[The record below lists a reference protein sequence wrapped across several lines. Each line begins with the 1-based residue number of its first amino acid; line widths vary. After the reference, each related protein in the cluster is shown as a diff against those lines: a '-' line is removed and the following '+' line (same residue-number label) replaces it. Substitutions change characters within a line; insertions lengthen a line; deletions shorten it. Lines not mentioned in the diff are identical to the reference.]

1 MNFMVLPPEV
11 NSARIY
17 AGAGPAPMLAAAV
30 AWDGLAAELGMAA
43 ASFSL
48 LISGLTAGPGSA
60 WQGPAAAAMAA
71 AAAPYL
77 SWLNAAT
84 ARAEGRLPGPR
95 LRPQYMRPRGQ
106 RPHIQ
111 HWWRPIATSCCRWCS
126 RICLGRICQRSQR
139 PRRL

>member
-60 WQGPAAAAMAA
+60 WQGPAA
-71 AAAPYL
+71 
-77 SWLNAAT
+77 
-84 ARAEGRLPGPR
+84 PR
-95 LRPQYMRPRGQ
+95 
-106 RPHIQ
+106 
-111 HWWRPIATSCCRWCS
+111 W
-126 RICLGRICQRSQR
+126 R
-139 PRRL
+139 PRRTVSELAERGDGTR

>member
-60 WQGPAAAAMAA
+60 WQGPAGGRDGGRGRTVSE
-71 AAAPYL
+71 L
-77 SWLNAAT
+77 
-84 ARAEGRLPGPR
+84 AE
-95 LRPQYMRPRGQ
+95 RGDGT
-106 RPHIQ
+106 R
-111 HWWRPIATSCCRWCS
+111 
-126 RICLGRICQRSQR
+126 
-139 PRRL
+139 

>member
-17 AGAGPAPMLAAAV
+17 AGAAARMLAAAV

-60 WQGPAAAAMAA
+60 WQGPAARDGGRGRTVSE
-71 AAAPYL
+71 L
-77 SWLNAAT
+77 
-84 ARAEGRLPGPR
+84 AE
-95 LRPQYMRPRGQ
+95 RGDGT
-106 RPHIQ
+106 R
-111 HWWRPIATSCCRWCS
+111 
-126 RICLGRICQRSQR
+126 
-139 PRRL
+139 

>member
-60 WQGPAAAAMAA
+60 WQGPAAAGGRGRTVSE
-71 AAAPYL
+71 L
-77 SWLNAAT
+77 
-84 ARAEGRLPGPR
+84 AE
-95 LRPQYMRPRGQ
+95 RGDGT
-106 RPHIQ
+106 R
-111 HWWRPIATSCCRWCS
+111 
-126 RICLGRICQRSQR
+126 
-139 PRRL
+139 

>member
-48 LISGLTAGPGSA
+48 LISGPNGWAGFGVAGS
-60 WQGPAAAAMAA
+60 GGGRDGGRGRTVSE
-71 AAAPYL
+71 L
-77 SWLNAAT
+77 
-84 ARAEGRLPGPR
+84 AE
-95 LRPQYMRPRGQ
+95 RGDGT
-106 RPHIQ
+106 R
-111 HWWRPIATSCCRWCS
+111 
-126 RICLGRICQRSQR
+126 
-139 PRRL
+139 

>member
-60 WQGPAAAAMAA
+60 WQVRRRRDGGRGRTVSE
-71 AAAPYL
+71 L
-77 SWLNAAT
+77 
-84 ARAEGRLPGPR
+84 AE
-95 LRPQYMRPRGQ
+95 RGDGT
-106 RPHIQ
+106 R
-111 HWWRPIATSCCRWCS
+111 
-126 RICLGRICQRSQR
+126 
-139 PRRL
+139 

>member
-60 WQGPAAAAMAA
+60 WQGSGGGRDGGRGRTVSE
-71 AAAPYL
+71 L
-77 SWLNAAT
+77 
-84 ARAEGRLPGPR
+84 AE
-95 LRPQYMRPRGQ
+95 RGDGT
-106 RPHIQ
+106 R
-111 HWWRPIATSCCRWCS
+111 
-126 RICLGRICQRSQR
+126 
-139 PRRL
+139 

>member
-60 WQGPAAAAMAA
+60 WQGPAAAATGRGRTVSE
-71 AAAPYL
+71 L
-77 SWLNAAT
+77 
-84 ARAEGRLPGPR
+84 AE
-95 LRPQYMRPRGQ
+95 RGDGT
-106 RPHIQ
+106 R
-111 HWWRPIATSCCRWCS
+111 
-126 RICLGRICQRSQR
+126 
-139 PRRL
+139 

>member
-60 WQGPAAAAMAA
+60 WQGPAARDGGRGRTVSE
-71 AAAPYL
+71 L
-77 SWLNAAT
+77 
-84 ARAEGRLPGPR
+84 AE
-95 LRPQYMRPRGQ
+95 RGDGT
-106 RPHIQ
+106 R
-111 HWWRPIATSCCRWCS
+111 
-126 RICLGRICQRSQR
+126 
-139 PRRL
+139 

>member
-48 LISGLTAGPGSA
+48 LISGLTAGPGS
-60 WQGPAAAAMAA
+60 
-71 AAAPYL
+71 
-77 SWLNAAT
+77 
-84 ARAEGRLPGPR
+84 RRGRVR
-95 LRPQYMRPRGQ
+95 RRPRWRP
-106 RPHIQ
+106 RPH
-111 HWWRPIATSCCRWCS
+111 
-126 RICLGRICQRSQR
+126 RI
-139 PRRL
+139 